1 LLPPHI
7 FLATRRDLI
16 RALVGKS
23 GEVVRFYIASYSTYI
38 CCLVATNFTGRWIP
52 TLRLK
57 NVSP

>member
-38 CCLVATNFTGRWIP
+38 VA
-52 TLRLK
+52 L
-57 NVSP
+57 SPLISQEDGS